1 LVMHSSTLMKNRILE
16 IITDVRTDMAGE
28 CPSVRMVK
36 ECRKHRHAFD
46 SKGISFRRTIIPN
59 DWVLPSVEVFVVAEP
74 SPYLVESPTTGFACG
89 GSVPIA
95 LFTCR

>member
-1 LVMHSSTLMKNRILE
+1 MKNRSLD

-28 CPSVRMVK
+28 CPSRRMVK

-46 SKGISFRRTIIPN
+46 SKGISFRSTIIIPN
-59 DWVLPSVEVFVVAEP
+59 DWALPSVEVFGVAEP
-74 SPYLVESPTTGFACG
+74 SPYLAESPITEFACG
-89 GSVPIA
+89 GSVPIV